1 MKGPARVFRSGQSLA
16 ALLTTL
22 LPLTVSLL
30 LWASHSVA
38 QESAGITNANS
49 SNKDVGPEVVSS
61 GESGENKPVLYVNSP
76 QLLREMRRQTF
87 LRHNFR

>member
-38 QESAGITNANS
+38 QESASITNANS
-49 SNKDVGPEVVSS
+49 SIKDVGPEGVS
-61 GESGENKPVLYVNSP
+61 GDSGENKPVLYVNSP